1 MAYLIFNLND
11 FSAINQIAENDSI
24 LNENKNFHNEHRSIV
39 EINNTDFL
47 NFKKGLADFVS
58 CDGSN
63 VVWNPLVSTEEKP
76 FPFYTDPDAF
86 DKEIDFFQKSLH
98 QWLSDPRTLD
108 KPMRSSVI
116 AFSDYLSNIDSASI
130 VSEGN
135 PLRKTLVEY
144 CMDQGQTAYHPCEL
158 L

>member
-1 MAYLIFNLND
+1 M
-11 FSAINQIAENDSI
+11 
-24 LNENKNFHNEHRSIV
+24 
-39 EINNTDFL
+39 
-47 NFKKGLADFVS
+47 
-58 CDGSN
+58 
-63 VVWNPLVSTEEKP
+63 
-76 FPFYTDPDAF
+76 F
-86 DKEIDFFQKSLH
+86 DLGRVAAPTQYAARPSWHE
-98 QWLSDPRTLD
+98 WLSDPRTLD